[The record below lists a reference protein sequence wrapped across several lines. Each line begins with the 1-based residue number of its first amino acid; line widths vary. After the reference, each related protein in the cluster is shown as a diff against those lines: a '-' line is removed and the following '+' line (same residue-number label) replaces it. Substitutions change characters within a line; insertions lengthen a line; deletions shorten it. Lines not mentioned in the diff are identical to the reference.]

1 MWGPVSTTLRREIMR
16 AFSRRLLY
24 AIVVTLMLAAVFAP
38 KAESFSPTNDGLPT
52 NTTSGGGR

>member
-1 MWGPVSTTLRREIMR
+1 MR

-24 AIVVTLMLAAVFAP
+24 AIVATLMLAAVFTP
-38 KAESFSPTNDGLPT
+38 KAESFNPLNNGLPI